1 MLTDDTMSEFQ
12 VSLGI
17 DYTDLRIVEKME
29 RILDFVFVVESFNH
43 YRDIRIIPYQVF
55 SVNPRLI
62 LFILGG

>member
-1 MLTDDTMSEFQ
+1 VLTDDTMSEFQ
-12 VSLGI
+12 VSVGVNH
-17 DYTDLRIVEKME
+17 TDLRIVEKME

-55 SVNPRLI
+55 SIDPRLI